1 MLAIR
6 NWKFLVA
13 IGSLLVG
20 ILLMYQLKTWSKTN
34 QNSEGQQNTI
44 STLVQYSFEAE
55 KLQAENQ
62 KLKDEIEKYQ
72 KGADA
77 ELVANQ
83 RLIRAKQ
90 VAALTPIEAQ
100 GIRIVLEDSK
110 RPVNDAENVNTYI
123 IHEQYLQEIVNALWS
138 AGAEGIAINGHRMTT
153 HSDIYCMGSVMN
165 IDGEVEPSPYTI
177 EAIGDIQKLN
187 GAMVGV
193 ESFFLRISKESGIG
207 YKRES
212 AQNLNLPAGKFPR
225 FKFAVPSKEG
235 S

>member
-1 MLAIR
+1 MLSVK
-6 NWKFLVA
+6 NWKVLVA
-13 IGSLLVG
+13 VCSLLVG

-34 QNSEGQQNTI
+34 QNGEGQLNTI
-44 STLVQYSFEAE
+44 STLVQYSFEVE
-55 KLQAENQ
+55 QLQVENQ
-62 KLKDEIEKYQ
+62 KLKDEIEQYQ

-90 VAALTPIEAQ
+90 VAALTPINGP

-110 RPVNDAENVNTYI
+110 RPVNDADNVNSYL
-123 IHEQYLQEIVNALWS
+123 IHEPYLLEIVNALWS
-138 AGAEGIAINGHRMTT
+138 HGAEGIAINGHRMTAY
-153 HSDIYCMGSVMN
+153 SDIYCTGSVIN

-177 EAIGDIQKLN
+177 EAIGDLQKLN
-187 GAMVGV
+187 GGMATV

-207 YKRES
+207 YERES
-212 AQNLNLPAGKFPR
+212 AQNLNLPAGKLPR
-225 FKFAVPSKEG
+225 FKFAVPAKEG

>member
-13 IGSLLVG
+13 AGSLLVG

>member
-13 IGSLLVG
+13 AGSLLVG

-187 GAMVGV
+187 GAMAGV

-212 AQNLNLPAGKFPR
+212 VQNLNLPAGKFPR

>member
-1 MLAIR
+1 LR
-6 NWKFLVA
+6 
-13 IGSLLVG
+13 LLVIG
-20 ILLMYQLKTWSKTN
+20 RNFGDVS
-34 QNSEGQQNTI
+34 
-44 STLVQYSFEAE
+44 VE
-55 KLQAENQ
+55 KLQSENQ

-90 VAALTPIEAQ
+90 VAALTPIEGP

-110 RPVNDAENVNTYI
+110 RPVNDEDNVNLYI

-138 AGAEGIAINGHRMTT
+138 HGAEGIAINGHRITA